1 MNDLLGEI
9 KRVRDECRAAC
20 SDLLPSADPLGDA
33 RMAYGV
39 VADRLT
45 EIITMSEQRNDTCGL
60 CGELGADKLP
70 HPVYWPD
77 EQRPDTKLVHAE
89 CEDAE
94 CKRASDLITGKQR
107 EDFMRNL

>member
-1 MNDLLGEI
+1 MSYLLGEI

-70 HPVYWPD
+70 HPEGEDD
-77 EQRPDTKLVHAE
+77 EEEERENAHEREMVNRIAE
-89 CEDAE
+89 EIDHE
-94 CKRASDLITGKQR
+94 
-107 EDFMRNL
+107 